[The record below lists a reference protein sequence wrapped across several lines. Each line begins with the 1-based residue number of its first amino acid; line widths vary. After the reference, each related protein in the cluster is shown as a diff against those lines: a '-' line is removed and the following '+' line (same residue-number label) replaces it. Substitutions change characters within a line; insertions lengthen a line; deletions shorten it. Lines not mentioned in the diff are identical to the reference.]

1 MLVMNQECS
10 GVDLYN
16 VVGIQGQKSAFAHD
30 LEFTGVLYEHVPNAH
45 HLASIAFG
53 KLPCRLG
60 LRSADD
66 RSTLSFN
73 SWQRVLALRQHTAA
87 GA

>member
-1 MLVMNQECS
+1 MWICR
-10 GVDLYN
+10 LYN

-53 KLPCRLG
+53 KLPCRLPTIG
-60 LRSADD
+60 RLFLSILGSAC
-66 RSTLSFN
+66 
-73 SWQRVLALRQHTAA
+73 
-87 GA
+87 